1 MKRRHFLSTA
11 GSAVGL
17 SALAPRLALAA
28 APAGPRVLEAR
39 QATAP
44 LMGAAAPPTAVWA
57 YDGRVPG
64 PVIRAKQ
71 GEELH
76 LRFENRLGQ
85 PSTIHWHGIRI
96 DNAMD
101 GVAGLTQ
108 AAVPP
113 GESFDYVFTPPDAGT
128 FWYHP
133 HNRTWEQMARGLY
146 GLLIVEETEA
156 PAVDR
161 DLALAFDDWRLGEDG
176 QIDEASLGHLRD
188 WSHAGRLGNWLT
200 VNGVSQPEIALRKG
214 ERLRLRLANC
224 CNARVLS
231 LRLDGH
237 AAWLVALDGQPIA
250 PYQPEDG
257 VVTLAPAQRAD
268 LIVDAVLEPG
278 ARPAIL
284 EVGGDYAV
292 ETAVLAYRPEV
303 VAREAPLPPPAALP
317 DNPLPRAL
325 DLGSALRR
333 ELLMEGGAM
342 GRMAGARHKGR
353 QMGMRELV
361 GQGMV
366 WAFNGTAGM
375 TEAPL
380 LRVERGRTAVI
391 EMINDTAWPHALHL
405 HGHHF
410 RVVERD
416 GRALSGEPWRDTVL
430 LQRGEKASIAFL
442 ADNPGKWMLHCHM
455 LEHQA
460 AGMATWIE
468 VAG

>member
-1 MKRRHFLSTA
+1 MNRRHFLSTA
-11 GSAVGL
+11 GSALGL
-17 SALAPRLALAA
+17 TALAPGLAQAVGTP
-28 APAGPRVLEAR
+28 APKVLEAR
-39 QATAP
+39 AATAP
-44 LMGAAAPPTAVWA
+44 LMGDAAPPAAVWG
-57 YDGRVPG
+57 YDGKVPG
-64 PVIRAKQ
+64 PIIRSKQ

-76 LRFENRLGQ
+76 LRFDNKLEQ
-85 PSTIHWHGIRI
+85 PSTVHWHGIRI

-200 VNGVSQPEIALRKG
+200 VNGVSRPEIPLRKG

-237 AAWLVALDGQPIA
+237 AAMAGRARRSAHRPLSAGRRRHHPGPGPTGRPDRRRRAGARRPPSDPRGQRRIRARGRLPRLPVGAGPARGAPAAARRPARQPPAEGARPWWRPAPGAADGRWRHGAHGRRPSQGPAHGDARTGRPGHGLGLQRYGGHDRDAAAARRAGPHGGDRDDQRHRLA
-250 PYQPEDG
+250 PC
-257 VVTLAPAQRAD
+257 LAPARPSLRGCRTQR
-268 LIVDAVLEPG
+268 
-278 ARPAIL
+278 RPA
-284 EVGGDYAV
+284 E
-292 ETAVLAYRPEV
+292 
-303 VAREAPLPPPAALP
+303 
-317 DNPLPRAL
+317 
-325 DLGSALRR
+325 
-333 ELLMEGGAM
+333 
-342 GRMAGARHKGR
+342 
-353 QMGMRELV
+353 
-361 GQGMV
+361 
-366 WAFNGTAGM
+366 
-375 TEAPL
+375 
-380 LRVERGRTAVI
+380 RTA
-391 EMINDTAWPHALHL
+391 
-405 HGHHF
+405 
-410 RVVERD
+410 
-416 GRALSGEPWRDTVL
+416 WRDTVL
-430 LQRGEKASIAFL
+430 LQRDEKASIAFP

-468 VAG
+468 VVG

>member
-1 MKRRHFLSTA
+1 M
-11 GSAVGL
+11 GL
-17 SALAPRLALAA
+17 SALAPGLVHAVGTP
-28 APAGPRVLEAR
+28 APKVLEAR
-39 QATAP
+39 PAKAP
-44 LMGAAAPPTAVWA
+44 LMGDEAPPTAVWA

-64 PVIRAKQ
+64 PVIRARQ
-71 GEELH
+71 GEKLH
-76 LRFENRLGQ
+76 LRFDNKLEQ

-146 GLLIVEETEA
+146 GLLIVEEAEA

-161 DLALAFDDWRLGEDG
+161 DLALVFDDWRLAEDG
-176 QIDEASLGHLRD
+176 QIHEASLGHMRD

-200 VNGVSQPEIALRKG
+200 VNGVSRPEIALRKG

-231 LRLDGH
+231 LRPDGH

-250 PYQPEDG
+250 PYQPDDG
-257 VVTLAPAQRAD
+257 VITLAPAQRAD
-268 LIVDAVLEPG
+268 LIVDAVLGPG
-278 ARPAIL
+278 ARTAIL
-284 EVGGDYAV
+284 EVSGDHAL
-292 ETAVLAYRPEV
+292 EAAFLAYRPGE
-303 VAREAPLPPPAALP
+303 ARREAPLPPPAALP
-317 DNPLPRAL
+317 ENPLPRSL
-325 DLGSALRR
+325 ELGSALRQ

-353 QMGMRELV
+353 RMGMRELV
-361 GQGMV
+361 DQGMA
-366 WAFNGTAGM
+366 WSFNGTAGM
-375 TEAPL
+375 TDEPL
-380 LRVERGRTAVI
+380 LRIEKGRTAVI

-410 RVVERD
+410 RTVERN
-416 GRALSGEPWRDTVL
+416 GEARAEAPWRDTVL
-430 LQRGEKASIAFL
+430 LQRDEKASVAFL

-468 VAG
+468 VVG

>member
-1 MKRRHFLSTA
+1 MNRRSFLSAA
-11 GSAVGL
+11 GSAFAL
-17 SALAPRLALAA
+17 SALAPGPSAA
-28 APAGPRVLEAR
+28 KASAGVRVLEAR

-44 LMGAAAPPTAVWA
+44 LMGAAAAPTAVWA

-71 GEELH
+71 GEELR
-76 LRFENRLGQ
+76 LRFENGLAQ
-85 PSTIHWHGIRI
+85 PSTVHWHGIRI

-108 AAVPP
+108 DPVPP
-113 GESFDYVFTPPDAGT
+113 GGGFDYVFTPPDAGT

-146 GLLIVEETEA
+146 GLLIVEEDEP

-161 DLALAFDDWRLGEDG
+161 DLALAFDDWRLGADG
-176 QIDEASLGHLRD
+176 QIDEASLGHMRD
-188 WSHAGRLGNWLT
+188 RSHAGRLGNWLT
-200 VNGVSQPEIALRKG
+200 VNGVSQPELPLRKG

-250 PYQPEDG
+250 PYQPDDG

-268 LIVDAVLEPG
+268 LVVDAVLGPG
-278 ARPAIL
+278 ARTAIL
-284 EVGGDYAV
+284 EVGGDHAV
-292 ETAVLAYRPEV
+292 ETAYLAYRPG
-303 VAREAPLPPPAALP
+303 APLREAPLPAPAALP
-317 DNPLPRAL
+317 ANPLPTAL
-325 DLGSALRR
+325 DLGSALRQ

-342 GRMAGARHKGR
+342 GRMQGARHRGR
-353 QMGMRELV
+353 RLGMRELV
-361 GQGMV
+361 GQGMA

-375 TEAPL
+375 TDEPL
-380 LRVERGRTAVI
+380 LRVARGRTAVI
-391 EMINDTAWPHALHL
+391 DMVNDTAWPHALHL

-416 GRALSGEPWRDTVL
+416 GRPQGETPWRDTVL
-430 LQRGEKASIAFL
+430 LQRGERAAVAFV

-468 VAG
+468 VGP

>member
-1 MKRRHFLSTA
+1 MNRRHFLSTA
-11 GSAVGL
+11 GSALG
-17 SALAPRLALAA
+17 LAA
-28 APAGPRVLEAR
+28 LTPRPGTAVGSPAPRVLEAR
-39 QATAP
+39 AATAP
-44 LMGAAAPPTAVWA
+44 LMGDAAPPAAVWG

-64 PVIRAKQ
+64 PVIRTKQ
-71 GEELH
+71 SEKLH
-76 LRFENRLGQ
+76 LRFENRLEQ
-85 PSTIHWHGIRI
+85 PSTVHWHGIRI

-146 GLLIVEETEA
+146 GLLIVEESEP

-176 QIDEASLGHLRD
+176 QIDEASLGHMRD

-200 VNGVSQPEIALRKG
+200 VNGVSQPEIPLRQG

-237 AAWLVALDGQPIA
+237 AAWLMALDGQPIT
-250 PYQPEDG
+250 PYQPDDG
-257 VVTLAPAQRAD
+257 VITLAPAQRAD
-268 LIVDAVLEPG
+268 LIVDAVLAPG

-284 EVGGDYAV
+284 EVSGAYAL
-292 ETAVLAYRPEV
+292 EAAYLSYRPDEV
-303 VAREAPLPPPAALP
+303 LREAPLPPPAALP
-317 DNPLPRAL
+317 DNPLPSSL
-325 DLGSALRR
+325 DLGGALRQ

-342 GRMAGARHKGR
+342 GRMAGARHKGQ

-361 GQGMV
+361 DQGMV

-375 TEAPL
+375 TETPL

-410 RVVERD
+410 RVVERN
-416 GRALSGEPWRDTVL
+416 GEARSEEPWRDTL
-430 LQRGEKASIAFL
+430 LLERDEKAGIAFL

-460 AGMATWIE
+460 AGMATWVE
-468 VAG
+468 VLG